1 MARTHHAIYRPFDG
15 VAGITRILKS
25 RCGPARKVALLYVLE
40 GLSYRKAES
49 ATGGQDDVA
58 LFRNAERMG
67 LQRLHNQRKS
77 ERDAWLCNAE
87 EAAAIED
94 PLQLEAVALDEPGD
108 RIKRLAARIAAG
120 DSGDVDGVGGSR
132 SHGSEEQQTTQR
144 ARTHQHSNP
153 L

>member
-1 MARTHHAIYRPFDG
+1 MARTHHAIYTPFDG

-25 RCGPARKVALLYVLE
+25 RCSPARKLALLYVLE
-40 GLSYRKAES
+40 GLPYRKAES

-87 EAAAIED
+87 EAAAID
-94 PLQLEAVALDEPGD
+94 ATMQGTANPRQALMAAEKALWSAETIAKGM
-108 RIKRLAARIAAG
+108 RL
-120 DSGDVDGVGGSR
+120 
-132 SHGSEEQQTTQR
+132 
-144 ARTHQHSNP
+144 
-153 L
+153 

>member
-15 VAGITRILKS
+15 VAAVTRILKS
-25 RCGPARKVALLYVLE
+25 RCSPARKEALLYVLE

-67 LQRLHNQRKS
+67 LQRLHNQRES

-87 EAAAIED
+87 EAAAID
-94 PLQLEAVALDEPGD
+94 ATLLGTANPRQALMAAEKALWSAETIAKGM
-108 RIKRLAARIAAG
+108 RL
-120 DSGDVDGVGGSR
+120 
-132 SHGSEEQQTTQR
+132 
-144 ARTHQHSNP
+144 
-153 L
+153 